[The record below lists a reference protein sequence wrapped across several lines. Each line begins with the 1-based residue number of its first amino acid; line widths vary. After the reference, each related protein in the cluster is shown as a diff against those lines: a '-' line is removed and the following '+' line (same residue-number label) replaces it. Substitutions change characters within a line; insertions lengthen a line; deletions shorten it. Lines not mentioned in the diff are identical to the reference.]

1 MNRDS
6 DHGVAPPVE
15 PGPESARN
23 KKWVL
28 ALAIGGLLLV
38 GACAVTLLLVLTGI
52 IAEPVTVIEQ
62 ILTAL
67 YALFGGGG

>member
-1 MNRDS
+1 MNGDS
-6 DHGVAPPVE
+6 EKGVAPPVD
-15 PGPESARN
+15 PASGSTRR

-38 GACAVTLLLVLTGI
+38 GACSVILLLVLTGI

-62 ILTAL
+62 ILMAL
-67 YALFGGGG
+67 YALFGG